1 MLTMTRPRAAPSGP
15 TLRYPGAAPADEG
28 RREVGE
34 DWITAEELADLRA
47 GRLSQA
53 DLARAKNL
61 TPMTV
66 SRRLKKLQ
74 GAPVPVKNLIAPFL
88 PWTVSAEHKNNYKYR
103 TARDHLRVTI
113 ADDQLTDDRA
123 RDLRNMYAKL
133 RGEDLVLVYNPRKQP
148 NREGLTGG
156 FQYVP
161 RRNTDEDLIIRV
173 PDPEWWTDERKAA
186 WRFPKDLPEG

>member
-1 MLTMTRPRAAPSGP
+1 M
-15 TLRYPGAAPADEG
+15 
-28 RREVGE
+28 GE